1 MNILN
6 EKPQIGGARINDLSG
21 KISRGVGSAATAVFK
36 KAEYGV
42 DAGTFLTERA
52 TQGAIDARSGVKRF
66 VSEVTPEQT
75 GVLLKKI
82 PNLNLRDNLPHIPV
96 SNMIKA
102 GSKYNTFYKLIIL
115 VVFFTIFLKVIIN
128 IFRFF
133 GIDII
138 DIYSY
143 MGWIIFLLIILFF
156 IPHDYST
163 LKLN

>member
-6 EKPQIGGARINDLSG
+6 EKPQIGGVGFKDPHGVLSKVAGNTLKLVKDTGEYGIGGVSASKRILTTGLSDTSIA
-21 KISRGVGSAATAVFK
+21 ISSGASRAATTIGEKGKMVS
-36 KAEYGV
+36 
-42 DAGTFLTERA
+42 TEM
-52 TQGAIDARSGVKRF
+52 GKV
-66 VSEVTPEQT
+66 
-75 GVLLKKI
+75 
-82 PNLNLRDNLPHIPV
+82 LPHIPV

-115 VVFFTIFLKVIIN
+115 VLFFTIFLKVIID

-143 MGWIIFLLIILFF
+143 MGWIIFLMIILFF